1 MSRKIILFSNN
12 HIYARYRSI
21 FVGEHFWFV
30 NASNLYRRTFLVRQC
45 LQSLPENILGSSFNV
60 PIVDFKLNRS
70 HVRTQMKKNSLIWL
84 HIPTQKEQTQNVHAN
99 GKVLSGWQE
108 NKMWQGFP
116 ICMACLKKCVLFV
129 MCAVVLKTKQTIC
142 CWIVMLIDSTC
153 TDSTSSIHF
162 MFTLK
167 RHIHL
172 CECRLLFIIHLM
184 TDGKKIDQNLSQTD
198 TNGKSREIM

>member
-1 MSRKIILFSNN
+1 MFDDKWKKSRK
-12 HIYARYRSI
+12 
-21 FVGEHFWFV
+21 
-30 NASNLYRRTFLVRQC
+30 
-45 LQSLPENILGSSFNV
+45 
-60 PIVDFKLNRS
+60 
-70 HVRTQMKKNSLIWL
+70 WL
-84 HIPTQKEQTQNVHAN
+84 HIPTPKEQTQNVHAN

-153 TDSTSSIHF
+153 TDSISSIHF

-167 RHIHL
+167 RQINL
-172 CECRLLFIIHLM
+172 CECRLLSISRYHTF
-184 TDGKKIDQNLSQTD
+184 DDRWGKKLNQIRVRQTQ
-198 TNGKSREIM
+198 TENQEKLCNPIYWKFSHEISINNKHRTTQYHLYR